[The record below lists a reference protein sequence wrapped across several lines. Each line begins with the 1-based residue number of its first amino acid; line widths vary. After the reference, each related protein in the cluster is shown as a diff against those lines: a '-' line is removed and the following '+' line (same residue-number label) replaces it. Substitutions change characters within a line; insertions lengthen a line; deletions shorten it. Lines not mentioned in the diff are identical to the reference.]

1 MQVLATGVVV
11 AETTGRKIGE
21 VAAQTGLSI
30 RTLRHYDD
38 LGIITPS
45 GHTPGG
51 FRLYSLADVERLLL
65 IDRMKPLGFTLDQ
78 IREFLQAVDT
88 LSASTTAGQAE
99 EAREILASFQE
110 QMRLRLDKL
119 RRQVASSEAFLTQ
132 LDALNA
138 TCSPHTQ
145 R

>member
-1 MQVLATGVVV
+1 MLATGVVV

-88 LSASTTAGQAE
+88 LPASTTAGQAE

-132 LDALNA
+132 LDTLNA